1 MANPVSPLQ
10 SERQEQPFAKYAM
23 TCGLRKTLHNDGK
36 LERSHGGI
44 AITDSENSSRPTGT
58 VRCMHACERWPA
70 PTPCAERPPWL
81 WVLLQSKPHACELRE
96 TKMLLWFSTP
106 KERIYI
112 DIYLHIYVHLYIRE
126 IEILIQ
132 LAFHVDVDVGRWG
145 RGCSVVGGGGV

>member
-1 MANPVSPLQ
+1 M
-10 SERQEQPFAKYAM
+10 
-23 TCGLRKTLHNDGK
+23 
-36 LERSHGGI
+36 
-44 AITDSENSSRPTGT
+44 
-58 VRCMHACERWPA
+58 
-70 PTPCAERPPWL
+70 
-81 WVLLQSKPHACELRE
+81 
-96 TKMLLWFSTP
+96 WFSTP